1 MDRSIQRDAIPS
13 LASKNGSVLRKGFGI
28 WHIARPTP
36 TVDRFHREI
45 RADYLNYH

>member
-1 MDRSIQRDAIPS
+1 MDRSIQRDATPS
-13 LASKNGSVLRKGFGI
+13 PASKNVSVLRKVFGT

-36 TVDRFHREI
+36 SVDRFHREI